1 MMRNKTVTVLVG
13 ILVVLLVI
21 GGFRNLRTGIVVG
34 DQFLYERSPE
44 YFKAGDDEIRVIK
57 GDGFTNFE
65 IILDGEARRAALSWS
80 RRSGAFGAEIE
91 HDYATLTF
99 DDGTVVEGF
108 WFANDMLID
117 KDGRPISWTNLGEM
131 IVVDDTVRVISNE
144 ALSQD
149 LCQIDRGE
157 MVKNGHIA
165 MVLVGALIYVIGAV
179 TFLFPEKMY
188 FLGSRWRYKNA
199 ELSDDGIMMQ
209 QFGAVICMI
218 MGAVLIVNLAGLR

>member
-1 MMRNKTVTVLVG
+1 MMEKKKAAILAG
-13 ILVVLLVI
+13 ILVILVVI
-21 GGFRNLRTGIVVG
+21 GGFRNMRTGIVVG
-34 DQFLYERSPE
+34 DTFLYERSDG

-65 IILDGEARRAALSWS
+65 IVLDGEARRAALSWS
-80 RRSGAFGAEIE
+80 RRTGAFGAEIE

-108 WFANDMLID
+108 WFADVLID
-117 KDGRPISWTNLGEM
+117 KDGRPVLWANQGEM
-131 IVVDDTVRVISNE
+131 IVVHDMVRVISNE
-144 ALSQD
+144 TLSQD
-149 LCQIDRGE
+149 LCQIDRGLT
-157 MVKNGHIA
+157 VKNGHIA
-165 MVLVGALIYVIGAV
+165 MVLVGALVYVIGAV
-179 TFLFPEKMY
+179 TFLFPEKMH

-199 ELSDDGIMMQ
+199 ELSEDGIMME